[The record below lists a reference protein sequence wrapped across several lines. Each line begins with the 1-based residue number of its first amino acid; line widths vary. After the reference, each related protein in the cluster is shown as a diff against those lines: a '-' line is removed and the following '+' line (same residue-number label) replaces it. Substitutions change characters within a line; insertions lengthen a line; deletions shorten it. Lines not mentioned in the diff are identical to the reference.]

1 MPPRISLVHQFE
13 QQLSETYELA
23 FSPDGKRLASS
34 DMQGLYLWQLDEQGC
49 WDYERSLPL
58 HSMIPPRFSLDGR
71 LIAYDGEAALIRFID
86 TDGRESMTFP
96 SPSAFNW
103 AFSHDARWLVNSGE
117 EDILLWNLASHQ
129 AVPARIPLPIPI
141 LYKKVDKPSG
151 YVGRFLFTPDCQ
163 KVILWADGAQGHLHV
178 CSFEQERKQFVLLKT
193 LPQGLIDGVIS
204 PNGKLLAIVDTNNQV
219 YGYKQEIYIYD
230 LESLRLLHMFPQN
243 TNRWFYDL
251 LAFSPD
257 SRYLASSKYDGW
269 VDIFSLETFELIAQ
283 FAAHPDLSSHATE
296 PIGGL
301 DWSKTGFIATGGAS
315 VFEKNMN
322 ETDYTIKIWR
332 VEDE

>member
-1 MPPRISLVHQFE
+1 MTPRISLVHQFE
-13 QQLSETYELA
+13 QQKSETWELA
-23 FSPDGKRLASS
+23 FSPDGRQLASS

-49 WDYERSLPL
+49 WNYDRSLPA
-58 HSMIPPRFSLDGR
+58 HSMIPPRFSPAGQLFT
-71 LIAYDGEAALIRFID
+71 YDGKAEIIILID

-96 SPSAFNW
+96 SPSGFNW
-103 AFSHDARWLVNSGE
+103 AFSPDARWLVSSEE
-117 EDILLWNLASHQ
+117 EDVLLWNFISHQ
-129 AVPARIPLPIPI
+129 TAPAHIPLPIPM
-141 LYKKVDKPSG
+141 LYKRIDKPSG
-151 YVGRFLFTPDCQ
+151 YVGRFLFTPDSQ

-178 CSFEQERKQFVLLKT
+178 CSFEPERKQLILLKT

-204 PNGKLLAIVDTNNQV
+204 PNGKLLAIIDTNNQQ

-230 LESLRLLHMFPQN
+230 LASLRLLHMFPQN
-243 TNRWFYDL
+243 ANEFYDL

-257 SRYLASSKYDGW
+257 SRYLASSKTDGW
-269 VDIFSLETFELIAQ
+269 VDIFSLETFELITQ

-315 VFEKNMN
+315 VLEKNMD
-322 ETDYTIKIWR
+322 ETDYTIKIWK
-332 VEDE
+332 VSDE